1 MKSNQKKGQKE
12 MKIRHFLLLVVVL
25 VSFLAVG
32 CTPARSTQD
41 YLASGGRGEVAGKMN
56 GVEFSAVI
64 EISEGGDVFCIE
76 YLSPSSLCGLVVR
89 VEGEVCKVKLGEV
102 CFTCGKDEVA
112 GFLRPVSAFLPHG
125 DAKTVQK
132 EGEKTVLTF
141 SSGGTLTLSPKGEPL
156 AFICEDIDV
165 RVVWWERGESAA

>member
-1 MKSNQKKGQKE
+1 

-32 CTPARSTQD
+32 CTPVRSTQD

-56 GVEFSAVI
+56 GVEFLAVI
-64 EISEGGDVFCIE
+64 EILGGGNVFCIE
-76 YLSPSSLCGLVVR
+76 YLAPSSLCGLVLEVR
-89 VEGEVCKVKLGEV
+89 GESCEVTLGEV
-102 CFTCGKDEVA
+102 NFVCDTAEVA
-112 GFLRPVSAFLPHG
+112 GFLRPVSVFLPHG

-132 EGEKTVLTF
+132 EGENTVLTF

-156 AFICEDIDV
+156 AFVCEGIDV
-165 RVVWWERGESAA
+165 RVVWWERGESEE